1 MNINSVKS
9 NKSLILFTIIF
20 AGEAVFFLPFVMA
33 RIFRPTLLE
42 VFQISNVELG
52 TYFSVYGFVA
62 MVSYFFGGIL
72 ADKFTARYLMSVAL
86 WLTALGGIVMSFI
99 PSGIIMMLI
108 YAFWA
113 LTSIF
118 LFWAA
123 MIRATRELGG
133 VAEQGRTF
141 GWLEGGRG
149 ATAALMG
156 TIAFLVFAGTTPT
169 AQSVTVQEGGLHPFQ
184 IVILVVSGLTFLAGI
199 LIWFIV
205 PNKSIIEEHVPVNET
220 ITRIRQLLRM
230 PSIWMLSIIIVCAYV
245 GYKITDDFSLYAR
258 EVLGFSE
265 VNAASVGTAALWLRA
280 FVAISVGYLGDR
292 FNSVNIIIYSFVLSI
307 LGGVLFFTGL
317 FNKYILLALL
327 NLIITAAGIYGI
339 RALYF
344 AVLKQAKIPLL
355 LTGTAVGIVSVI
367 GFTPDVFMSPWMGY
381 LLDSNPGVVGHQN
394 VFLVLASFSVVG
406 LIVSLFFKIQ
416 ENR

>member
-1 MNINSVKS
+1 MNRKSDKS
-9 NKSLILFTIIF
+9 NKSLILIAIIF

-52 TYFSVYGFVA
+52 SYFSVYGIVA

-72 ADKFTARYLMSVAL
+72 ADKFTARNLMSIAL
-86 WLTALGGIVMSFI
+86 WLTAIGGIIMSLI
-99 PSGIIMMLI
+99 PSSLTMMLI
-108 YAFWA
+108 YGFWA
-113 LTSIF
+113 FTSIL

-133 VAEQGRTF
+133 VNEQGRTF

-156 TIAFLVFAGTTPT
+156 TIAFLVFAGTTPLG
-169 AQSVTVQEGGLHPFQ
+169 QSVMNDGLHPFQ
-184 IVILVVSGLTFLAGI
+184 IVILVVSGLTFLAG
-199 LIWFIV
+199 LLVWFIV
-205 PNKSIIEEHVPVNET
+205 PNKSVIEEHIPVNET
-220 ITRIRQLLRM
+220 ISRIGQLLRM
-230 PSIWMLSIIIVCAYV
+230 PTIWMLSIIIVCAYV

-280 FVAISVGYLGDR
+280 LVAISAGYLGDR
-292 FNSVNIIIYSFVLSI
+292 FNSVKIILYSFALSI
-307 LGGVLFFTGL
+307 IGGLLFFSGIVNHYL
-317 FNKYILLALL
+317 LLALT
-327 NLIITAAGIYGI
+327 NLVITAAGIYGV

-344 AVLKQAKIPLL
+344 AILKEARIPLL

-367 GFTPDVFMSPWMGY
+367 GYTPDVFMSPWMGI
-381 LLDSNPGVVGHQN
+381 LLDSNPGEVGHQN
-394 VFLVLASFSVVG
+394 VFLVLALFSTLG
-406 LIVSLFFKIQ
+406 LIVGLLFMKQ
-416 ENR
+416 VDDSN